1 MPEVSGL
8 QTDRVAPRRRVVVTG
23 IGIVSPLGNDPV
35 TFFDS
40 LAAGTSG
47 IRILDR
53 PPSLAATSALGLKQ
67 HVGGAVA
74 FDGAAHFPP
83 PRLRMLDRVAQF
95 ALVAAAQAVASSR
108 IDFATLDRERAG
120 VFVGT
125 GMGGAQTTDDGYHTL
140 YANDSDRVQ
149 PYSVL
154 MAMNNA
160 AAGWLGIE
168 YGLTGPNLTFSTA
181 CSSSAV
187 AIGEAAM
194 RIASGDVDVM
204 IAGGSEAPL
213 NAGTLVAWDALKT
226 LAPPDPVD
234 AAKSCKPFA
243 ADRGG
248 LVLGEGAAMMVVESF
263 DGAVAR
269 GAPILAEIAGYGL
282 VTDSAHIT
290 RPSVEGQS
298 ATMRRALVSAGMS
311 AGDIGYINAH
321 GTATLANDPIE
332 TAAIRAV
339 FGSAVASIPVS
350 STKSMHGHLL
360 GAAGALEFAATILAM
375 QNSIAP
381 PTINLDKPDA
391 ACDLDYVPNVARRVT
406 ISAAMSSSFAF
417 GGTCA
422 CLIARR
428 L

>member
-1 MPEVSGL
+1 MPSG
-8 QTDRVAPRRRVVVTG
+8 RIARRRRVVVTG

-35 TFFDS
+35 TFFDG
-40 LAAGTSG
+40 LAAGKSG
-47 IRILDR
+47 IRLLD
-53 PPSLAATSALGLKQ
+53 PPASLSATSALASKR
-67 HVGGAVA
+67 HVAGSVA
-74 FDGAAHFPP
+74 FDGAAHFAP

-108 IDFATLDRERAG
+108 IDFSSVDRERAG

-140 YANDSDRVQ
+140 YANDSDRVK

-168 YGLTGPNLTFSTA
+168 YALRGPNLTYSTA

-194 RIASGDVDVM
+194 RIAGGDVDVM

-213 NAGTLVAWDALKT
+213 NLGTLVAWDALKT

-234 AAKSCKPFA
+234 PAKSCKPFA
-243 ADRGG
+243 ADRSG
-248 LVLGEGAAMMVVESF
+248 LVLGEGAAMLVLESL
-263 DGAVAR
+263 DDALAR
-269 GAPILAEIAGYGL
+269 GATILAEIAGYGL
-282 VTDSAHIT
+282 VTDAGHIT

-298 ATMRRALVSAGMS
+298 AAMRRALRSAAMNP
-311 AGDIGYINAH
+311 GDIGYINAH
-321 GTATLANDPIE
+321 GTATLSNDPIE
-332 TAAIRAV
+332 TAAIRSV
-339 FGSAVASIPVS
+339 FGSAADSVPVS

-360 GAAGALEFAATILAM
+360 GAAGALEFAATILAL
-375 QNSIAP
+375 QNGIAP
-381 PTINLDKPDA
+381 PTINLDKADP
-391 ACDLDYVPNVARRVT
+391 ACDLDYVANVSRRVA
-406 ISAAMSSSFAF
+406 IAAAMSSSFAF

-422 CLIARR
+422 CLIALRA
-428 L
+428 